1 MRFARM
7 LLPVTLAV
15 VPLVGCG
22 SGKSRA
28 QEPESAAADSAARA
42 ADSATKAQ
50 TTGKPRLAN
59 VMIGKRVGPENLIA
73 EPTFQFAPQETVY
86 VSAALHGSP
95 GQTTLAARWLAQGPK
110 LLDSTSQS
118 VTIGAKSNA
127 LFRFAP
133 PKGWKPGTYVVL
145 LYLNG
150 DSADSKAFAVR
161 K

>member
-1 MRFARM
+1 MRFARI
-7 LLPVTLAV
+7 LLPVTFATLSLA
-15 VPLVGCG
+15 GCG
-22 SGKSRA
+22 GESA
-28 QEPESAAADSAARA
+28 QKQAETAAADSATRA
-42 ADSATKAQ
+42 ADSVKRAE

-59 VMIGKRVGPENLIA
+59 VMIGKRVGPANLIA

-86 VSAALHGSP
+86 VSAAIQGSP
-95 GQTTLAARWLAQGPK
+95 GQATLAARWLAQGPK
-110 LLDSTSQS
+110 VLDSTAQS
-118 VTIGAKSNA
+118 VTTGAKENA